1 MSSLAAQL
9 QARQTVDS
17 ARLSSTRALKN
28 IPSFI
33 YTSRHASTLTTADL
47 HSIAA
52 NAWDQLSALDPFFGL
67 HFKEILG
74 EQAKSLDRTGLT
86 KDENDKVGRSVD
98 KVLRA
103 LGKHMLLKPAGVVL
117 EWLVRRFRVQDFNV
131 PGLIALFL
139 PYHNT
144 PHFPSALNLVAES
157 TMAGTAF
164 AGLLPA
170 KKSLAPIDLTAI
182 VDLLPPF
189 DAAPTAR
196 PLLDFVLHLP
206 LSYLE
211 NGEVPH
217 RALTAFWLQSVASY
231 LDRAGTRLPDGER
244 AAVLSTVLEV
254 LRTARAHP
262 DTLIASYILVA
273 RFAMHNPFDAE
284 TLRVVLKGVVSNRA
298 RTHVADDETDAAL
311 VTTLVV
317 ISQLGEDEVAVPE
330 GKKFL
335 GNSGWKSLL
344 RTAKLDELVI
354 QLSNQYDASRFLK
367 PFLQTLAQEAL
378 TSEDCLALLSSTL
391 IPRPSASLDSD
402 ALVTLPE
409 PIISHLLASC
419 FAAIIRT
426 PTASPSKLVK
436 PMAQVYQRYPAV
448 WATQSKLATSRARQ
462 SGDKES
468 LPRVLQAMNAV
479 LGGEALS
486 SDHAAAAALVLS
498 ASAPDVAIRVSAL
511 RDVLENADAIVEQ
524 GNAGFVHDTLIARL
538 AEAEKD
544 VASVLFA
551 KEHHAVL
558 EAHVSPDE
566 VLAAVVP
573 AVASSHKE
581 DYLAVVLPYLAGRFV
596 QQHPSHANDVVE
608 DVFWPRLLV
617 AKADPRTRLAAF
629 KALKGS
635 ELEKMHVWLKGV
647 SAALPHS
654 VEDVSPAAADKVVE
668 VVAKNMAGASSEAVD
683 AAVAFLLAQV
693 ASAQGEPL
701 ALALLV
707 ALRLA
712 GKLEKSRRVQFV
724 VAVVDVLKVQQM
736 GLDGLVAASP
746 EHAADLLDAGN
757 SSVVAT
763 SVQNAAFAKPTADKT
778 QQHLRAA
785 LLVGALKAVHP
796 LKEASWT
803 WLAPTP
809 APVEV
814 AYRDLCFAAYRLAH
828 AHSASPASSALAAS
842 ILETLFGALV
852 TDDAVAFLA
861 SIYAAPP
868 STVSVELRLAAL
880 RDAAAF
886 VEVLAAAT
894 ASPKGKLV
902 DWQVVV
908 PSLIVA
914 LADGDKRVRAEGL
927 RALDAVRLTLSA
939 KSSSAAKVGVVHGR
953 DKFYGP
959 TATPTALKYLD
970 APDVSAYVDK
980 VLASRTE
987 LTLSPT
993 HLATLHASL
1002 LDVPSPADSPTKET
1016 RKRKA
1021 ALSFRAAT
1029 YLASHVAAWQS
1040 SLVARTR
1047 LLAALEG
1054 VKDRDKAAALV
1065 ALVQEA
1071 VDAPVDAHGAAEEYD
1086 TLVEYARLVL
1096 QPFDG
1101 AQRKWLEDAGAVD
1114 SLVAAFETQDSTGL
1128 RAILRKEALRLVAK
1142 SVFST
1147 VRGET
1152 RLELFK
1158 RLVKLAVS
1166 SDARVASDVLACI
1179 RAAKPDGETVT
1190 LFLNEVRNTLAP
1202 PTAKGAKRGRT
1213 SIAVGAASTASRTER
1228 LPELVVVLESV
1239 EFGTVPASHGL
1250 LLGLFDLLATLV
1262 ELPSTAGQTD
1272 VSYPGQLILGALAR
1286 VVENVQPSSGV
1297 SAHSIRMAPVL
1308 DFMRSSINPQTY
1320 SQSLLLLSQLGPLV
1334 PDQLV
1339 HNVMPIFTFMGAN
1352 VLQRDDAYS
1361 LRVVDQTLDNIVPAL
1376 VQAMEKKTAGDRD
1389 SLLAELR
1396 ELLRAF
1402 TDAAA
1407 HVPRHRRINL
1417 FTRLVE
1423 TLGAKQFLSAVA
1435 MLLVDKAGN
1444 KSSDAAALPLAL
1456 VEHFDVATQL
1466 SAYLQVVDELQQVVA
1481 LVPSFLEPAPA
1492 TAVVAAGEDPVA
1504 PTQAKQQALALLNF
1518 VAFALETK
1526 QLVSKVDAARTAT
1539 VASAVD
1545 ISLTEL
1551 VRALLDLSTATSD
1564 SFPAEDRAD
1573 LVEGAD
1579 YVVHATVALMS
1590 TRTFADALLWL
1601 LELADPSIKPR
1612 AFALLRARLPHVKP
1626 ARRADLSVAVVAV
1639 VDKVHEVLVAS
1650 ADSLEAAAADD
1661 ISGALETLDAVA
1673 DSVFPDE
1680 DAALAKTVP
1689 ALIDIAGDDHRDD
1702 KTRAA
1707 AFAVLTK
1714 LSNRLGPRL
1723 IPLVSKLVNFALEVL
1738 KSQARAGAAGASAL
1752 ISGAYSTL
1760 EGLFSS
1766 VPTFIGGQL
1775 DKVFAAALSPE
1786 LMSLSRV
1793 KGASA
1798 AKARAALL
1806 STAAKKL
1813 PAKALYPAIIRLH
1826 ASLDGK
1832 EREPLVGLLDLL
1844 NRTLRYG
1851 KTADVGSNYRAIFK
1865 LFLGVFDLR
1874 RVHAAELDDD
1884 DVVAIEDNALGAFVQ
1899 FILKL
1904 NEQLFRPLFL
1914 RTYDWAVIDLAEAGD
1929 AQSTSIAD
1937 PGLVARRTVL
1947 YKVVDRLLG
1956 QLRSIFVPYF
1966 SFMLDQTVE
1975 LLDAAAKGDVRDPD
1989 LWQAV
1994 ASALAKSFE
2003 YDESGFWSA
2012 QRLAK
2017 LSGPLARQLEAP
2029 SSLFPVASLFP
2040 LLSSFGELVAA
2051 HESHL
2056 KQLNG
2061 HVLHL
2066 TRSDD
2071 VRVKR
2076 NAVDALD
2083 ALWQAVGDDMLAL
2096 VPETTPFLAEARDE
2110 TEGGVEAATRRLIK
2124 RIEEHL
2130 GEDLDQYLDT
2140 TN

>member
-33 YTSRHASTLTTADL
+33 YTSRYASTLTTADL

-131 PGLIALFL
+131 PALVALFL

-144 PHFPSALNLVAES
+144 PHFPSALNLIAES
-157 TMAGTAF
+157 TMTGTAF

-170 KKSLAPIDLTAI
+170 KKSLAPVDLTAI

-231 LDRAGTRLPDGER
+231 LDRAGARLPDGER

-298 RTHVADDETDAAL
+298 RTLVADDETDAAL

-317 ISQLGEDEVAVPE
+317 ISQLGEDEVTVAE

-378 TSEDCLALLSSTL
+378 TSEDCLALLSSIL
-391 IPRPSASLDSD
+391 IPRPSTLLDSD

-409 PIISHLLASC
+409 PIVSHLLASC
-419 FAAIIRT
+419 FAALIRT
-426 PTASPSKLVK
+426 PTASPSELVK

-462 SGDKES
+462 SGDKEA

-486 SDHAAAAALVLS
+486 TDHAGAAALVLS

-511 RDVLENADAIVEQ
+511 RDVLENADAIVAQ
-524 GNAGFVHDTLIARL
+524 GNAEFVHDTLVARL
-538 AEAEKD
+538 AEPEKD
-544 VASVLFA
+544 VATVLFA
-551 KEHHAVL
+551 KERYAVL
-558 EAHVSPDE
+558 EAHVSPEE

-573 AVASSHKE
+573 AVAGSHKE

-596 QQHPSHANDVVE
+596 QQYPAHADAVVE
-608 DVFWPRLLV
+608 GVFWSRLLV

-635 ELEKMHVWLKGV
+635 ELEKTHVWLKGV

-693 ASAQGEPL
+693 ASAPGEPL

-724 VAVVDVLKVQQM
+724 VAIVDALKVQQT

-746 EHAADLLDAGN
+746 EHAADLLDANN

-763 SVQNAAFAKPTADKT
+763 SVQNAAFAKPAADKT
-778 QQHLRAA
+778 HQHLRAA

-803 WLAPTP
+803 WLAPTT
-809 APVEV
+809 APVEA
-814 AYRDLCFAAYRLAH
+814 AYRDLCLAAYGLAH
-828 AHSASPASSALAAS
+828 AHSASPASNALAAS

-852 TDDAVAFLA
+852 TDDALAFLA
-861 SIYAAPP
+861 SIYAAPA

-908 PSLIVA
+908 PSLVVA
-914 LADGDKRVRAEGL
+914 LADGDKRVRAEAL

-939 KSSSAAKVGVVHGR
+939 KSPSAAKVGVVHGR

-959 TATPTALKYLD
+959 TVTPTALKYLD
-970 APDVSAYVDK
+970 APDVSAYLDK

-1002 LDVPSPADSPTKET
+1002 LDVASPTDSPTKET

-1029 YLASHVAAWQS
+1029 YLVSHVAAWQS

-1071 VDAPVDAHGAAEEYD
+1071 VDAPVEEHAAEEHD

-1114 SLVAAFETQDSTGL
+1114 ALVAAFETQDSTGL
-1128 RAILRKEALRLVAK
+1128 RAVLRKEALRLVAK

-1239 EFGTVPASHGL
+1239 EFATVPASHGL

-1286 VVENVQPSSGV
+1286 VVENVEPSSGV
-1297 SAHSIRMAPVL
+1297 TRNSIRMAPVL

-1376 VQAMEKKTAGDRD
+1376 VQAMEKKTAGGRD
-1389 SLLAELR
+1389 GLLAELR

-1423 TLGAKQFLSAVA
+1423 TLGANKFLSAVA

-1466 SAYLQVVDELQQVVA
+1466 SAYLQVVEELHQVVG

-1492 TAVVAAGEDPVA
+1492 DAVVAAGQDPVA
-1504 PTQAKQQALALLNF
+1504 PAQAKEQALALLNF
-1518 VAFALETK
+1518 LALAVETK

-1539 VASAVD
+1539 VAGAVD
-1545 ISLTEL
+1545 ISLMEI
-1551 VRALLDLSTATSD
+1551 VRGLLDLSTATAV

-1579 YVVHATVALMS
+1579 YVVRAAVALMS
-1590 TRTFADALLWL
+1590 TRSFADALLWL
-1601 LELADPSIKPR
+1601 LDLADLQPR

-1626 ARRADLSVAVVAV
+1626 ARRAELSVAVVAV
-1639 VDKVHEVLVAS
+1639 VDRVQDVLVAN
-1650 ADSLEAAAADD
+1650 ANSLEADAADK

-1673 DSVFPDE
+1673 DSIFPDE

-1689 ALIDIAGDDHRDD
+1689 ALVDIAGDDHRDE

-1707 AFAVLTK
+1707 AFAILTK

-1723 IPLVSKLVNFALEVL
+1723 IPLVAKLVTFSLDVL
-1738 KSQARAGAAGASAL
+1738 KSQARAGASGASAL

-1798 AKARAALL
+1798 TKARAALL

-1832 EREPLVGLLDLL
+1832 EREPLLGLLDLL

-1914 RTYDWAVIDLAEAGD
+1914 RTYDWAVIDLAENGD
-1929 AQSTSIAD
+1929 AASTSIAD

-1975 LLDAAAKGDVRDPD
+1975 LLEAAAKGDVRDPD

-2029 SSLFPVASLFP
+2029 PSLFPVAAYLP
-2040 LLSSFGELVAA
+2040 LLSSYAELVAA

-2056 KQLNG
+2056 KQLNA

-2071 VRVKR
+2071 LRVKR
-2076 NAVDALD
+2076 SAVDALD
-2083 ALWQAVGDDMLAL
+2083 ALWAAVGDDMLAL
-2096 VPETTPFLAEARDE
+2096 VPETTPFLAEAREE